1 MILNDL
7 FEKRVYVSMKNMLRV
22 GKITNTHGIRGDVK
36 VLPLTDYMERFEELE
51 WVYID
56 GYREKFYIENIKYK
70 PTLVILSFKGYEDIN
85 LVEKFKDKYL
95 LIDETQ
101 RRDLP
106 EDTYYIADIIGLD
119 VYTVNDEYIG
129 KVKDIIQTG
138 SSEVYIIKSADNKE
152 IMIPAV
158 KEFIPE
164 ISLEKRKIVIDPIEG
179 MIE

>member
-1 MILNDL
+1 V
-7 FEKRVYVSMKNMLRV
+7 ENMLRV
-22 GKITNTHGIRGDVK
+22 GKITNTHGLRGEVR

-56 GYREKFYIENIKYK
+56 GHKEKFYIENIKYK
-70 PTLVILSFKGYEDIN
+70 PTLVILSFKGYDHIN

-101 RRDLP
+101 RRNLP
-106 EDTYYIADIIGLD
+106 EDTYYISDIIGLD
-119 VYTVNDEYIG
+119 VYLVNNEYIG

-138 SSEVYIIKSADNKE
+138 PNEVYIIKDTNNKE

-164 ISLEKRKIVIDPIEG
+164 ISLEKGKIVIDPIEG

>member
-1 MILNDL
+1 
-7 FEKRVYVSMKNMLRV
+7 MKKMLRV
-22 GKITNTHGIRGDVK
+22 GKITNTHGIKGDIK

-56 GYREKFYIENIKYK
+56 GYKDKFYIKSVKYK
-70 PTLVILSFKGYEDIN
+70 PTTVILSFKGYDNIN

-95 LIDETQ
+95 LIDDTQ

-106 EDTYYIADIIGLD
+106 EDTHYIADIIGLD
-119 VYTVNDEYIG
+119 VYNVENEYIG

-138 SSEVYIIKSADNKE
+138 PNEIYLIKCKDNKE
-152 IMIPAV
+152 IMIPSV

-164 ISLEKRKIVIDPIEG
+164 VSVEEGKIIIDPIEG